1 MINPLLKLIIT
12 FITPFQLN
20 WSQAVTAAVNAVSS
34 ERASSKVATTADH
47 ARAQQERS
55 LDETKRQYDIGQEN
69 IAPYLQAG
77 RRGLDQ
83 YESMLN
89 QDGLAKWGGFN
100 ESDMQQD
107 PGYQFRLQQGYQ
119 GLDRM
124 AAKGGNRFSG
134 GRAMGL
140 MQYGQQM
147 ASQEF
152 GAARNRAFQDYQTRR
167 GEGVFRL
174 GEYASLAAS
183 GQQAAGAASNLGAGY
198 ANALTG
204 INQGIA
210 GSMMEGGRA
219 QAAGYLG
226 MGNAVTSGLA
236 AYNYGQGAQGGYGGN
251 TPSYAPQSVADSGD
265 AYLPAYGGYS

>member
-1 MINPLLKLIIT
+1 MINPLLKLITT

-20 WSQAVTAAVNAVSS
+20 WSQAVTAGINAIAS
-34 ERASSKVATTADH
+34 ERASSKVATSADH

-55 LDETKRQYDIGQEN
+55 LDEQKRQYDIGQEN
-69 IAPYLQAG
+69 IAPYLGAG
-77 RRGLDQ
+77 TRGLAQ
-83 YESMLN
+83 YEQMLN
-89 QDGLAKWGGFN
+89 SDSLEKWGGFN

-124 AAKGGNRFSG
+124 SARGGNRFSG
-134 GRAMGL
+134 GRAIGL
-140 MQYGQQM
+140 MQYGQKM

-152 GAARNRAFQDYQTRR
+152 GAARSRAFQDYQTRR

-174 GEYASLAAS
+174 GEYASLAGA
-183 GQQAAGAASNLGAGY
+183 GQQAAGAASNLGASY
-198 ANALTG
+198 ANALTS

-210 GSMMEGGRA
+210 GSMMAGGQA

-226 MGNAVTSGLA
+226 VGNAVTSGLA
-236 AYNYGQGAQGGYGGN
+236 AYNYGQGAQGGYNFQGGK
-251 TPSYAPQSVADSGD
+251 
-265 AYLPAYGGYS
+265 GGFS